1 MSEQAKPPDYQ
12 TPQSQALPR
21 TAYAAKGFGVFAVVL
36 VVGILAST
44 LPQPQA
50 LGKLPLQ
57 NILKNQLHV
66 KASDMASFFFYC
78 GIFWYIKPLAG
89 ILTDAFPLFGTRRRY
104 YILISSVCAAAAW
117 VVLALLPHTYN
128 WLLRGAMLVNLFM
141 VMISTVVG
149 AFLVEY
155 GQSHGQVGR
164 ASAVR
169 QVTYNACNLFQGP
182 LGGLFATLPLLWAAG
197 ANAAIVA
204 SIFPV
209 AWLFMK
215 EKSQAQTNSNALT
228 NARNQLGT
236 IGRSGTFWMAL
247 IFIGLFYFAP
257 GFSTLQY
264 YRQND
269 VLHMS
274 QTTIGWLLALYGAGG
289 VIASAAYAFVAR
301 WLALRTSLFFGIF
314 TAAAGTL
321 LYLFYNNLKLACGI
335 DFQMGLF
342 FGFAEVALIDLAARA
357 TPAGCEGLG
366 YSLILSVRNVS
377 LFGADNLGA
386 YASDRWHMSWN
397 SMVVINAATTAVV
410 LIMLPFMPAAI
421 MRGKDKA
428 ASKTDQG
435 TTDQQNPTTSP
446 DC

>member
-1 MSEQAKPPDYQ
+1 
-12 TPQSQALPR
+12 LPR
-21 TAYAAKGFGVFAVVL
+21 SSYGSAGFGVFAVVL

-57 NILKNQLHV
+57 NILKNHLHV
-66 KASDMASFFFYC
+66 KPSAMASFFFYC

-104 YILISSVCAAAAW
+104 YILISSVLAAAAW
-117 VVLALLPHTYN
+117 VTLGFLPHTYG
-128 WLLRGAMLVNLFM
+128 WLLLGAVLVNLFM

-149 AFLVEY
+149 AFLVEF

-169 QVTYNACNLFQGP
+169 QVTYNACSILQGP
-182 LGGLFATLPLLWAAG
+182 LGGLFATLPLMLAAG
-197 ANAAIVA
+197 VNAAIVA

-209 AWLFMK
+209 AWLFMR
-215 EKSQAQTNSNALT
+215 EKRQARADSNALV
-228 NARNQLGT
+228 NARKQLGT

-247 IFIGLFYFAP
+247 VFIGLFYFAP

-269 VLHMS
+269 LLHMS
-274 QTTIGWLLALYGAGG
+274 QATIGWLLAVYGVGG
-289 VIASAAYAFVAR
+289 VIAAASYGYLAKR
-301 WLALRTSLFFGIF
+301 LALRSSLFLGIA
-314 TAAAGTL
+314 TSAAGTL
-321 LYLFYNNLKLACGI
+321 LYLFYNNLPLACGI

-357 TPAGCEGLG
+357 TPVGSEGLG

-377 LFGADNLGA
+377 LFGADKLGA
-386 YASDRWHMSWN
+386 YASDTWHIHWN
-397 SMVVINAATTAVV
+397 TMVLINAATTAIV
-410 LIMLPFMPAAI
+410 LIMLPFMPRGI
-421 MRGKDKA
+421 MSGRDKGNA
-428 ASKTDQG
+428 E
-435 TTDQQNPTTSP
+435 
-446 DC
+446 C

>member
-1 MSEQAKPPDYQ
+1 MSETAQNAPVPDAGS
-12 TPQSQALPR
+12 PALPR
-21 TAYAAKGFGVFAVVL
+21 SSYGSAGFGVFAVVL

-57 NILKNQLHV
+57 NILKNHLHV
-66 KASDMASFFFYC
+66 KPSAMASFFFYC

-104 YILISSVCAAAAW
+104 YILISSVLAAAAW
-117 VVLALLPHTYN
+117 VTLGFLPHTYG
-128 WLLRGAMLVNLFM
+128 WLLLGAVLVNLFM

-149 AFLVEY
+149 AFLVEF

-169 QVTYNACNLFQGP
+169 QVTYNACSILQGP
-182 LGGLFATLPLLWAAG
+182 LGGLFATLPLMLAAG
-197 ANAAIVA
+197 VNAAIVA

-209 AWLFMK
+209 AWLFMR
-215 EKSQAQTNSNALT
+215 EKRQARADSNALV
-228 NARNQLGT
+228 NARKQLGT

-247 IFIGLFYFAP
+247 VFIGLFYFAP

-269 VLHMS
+269 LLHMS
-274 QTTIGWLLALYGAGG
+274 QATIGWLLAVYGVGG
-289 VIASAAYAFVAR
+289 VIAAASYGYLAKR
-301 WLALRTSLFFGIF
+301 LALRSSLFLGIA
-314 TAAAGTL
+314 TSAAGTL
-321 LYLFYNNLKLACGI
+321 LYLFYNNLPLACGI

-357 TPAGCEGLG
+357 TPVGSEGLG

-377 LFGADNLGA
+377 LFGADKLGA
-386 YASDRWHMSWN
+386 YASDTWHIHWN
-397 SMVVINAATTAVV
+397 TMVLINAATTAIV
-410 LIMLPFMPAAI
+410 LIMLPFMPRGI
-421 MRGKDKA
+421 MSGRDKGNA
-428 ASKTDQG
+428 E
-435 TTDQQNPTTSP
+435 
-446 DC
+446 C